1 MQRDN
6 NTAFCLD
13 VIMLCRLYLG
23 KLVWAFDCHGNI
35 RFMWNVISF
44 YTIWFIIWI
53 YFVLCISLIVYFLIK
68 FSFNWLHMYMLALK
82 FLWFNFIYRHTA
94 TLSISYWSN
103 LRISVEKYKH
113 CGFTKSSMPFLYI
126 IKVLMYHNI
135 IRSCWYDFSIVNA
148 NKFL

>member
-1 MQRDN
+1 M
-6 NTAFCLD
+6 
-13 VIMLCRLYLG
+13 G

-44 YTIWFIIWI
+44 YTIWFIMFWI

-68 FSFNWLHMYMLALK
+68 FSFNYIHTYMYVHACSKIPLIQFHLST
-82 FLWFNFIYRHTA
+82 YRHA
-94 TLSISYWSN
+94 FDKLLIKFKNKCWLSS
-103 LRISVEKYKH
+103 EKYKH

-135 IRSCWYDFSIVNA
+135 IRSCWHDFSIANA